1 MGRTVHAAVLFVLVS
16 ACSKPSIEPGHWET
30 AVRIEGHGGPAVSRR
45 ELLCVDDDDG
55 EARLALILRLVE
67 WSATDTW
74 QDCDLRQPSY
84 RGDTIS
90 VRALCTGRTTVY
102 PQPTSTALN
111 FDGTL
116 AATRLEGRFSVEEG
130 GEFPKSR
137 SGTMTSRRVGECPDR
152 ALR

>member
-1 MGRTVHAAVLFVLVS
+1 MDKRFHAAVLLLWVS
-16 ACSKPSIEPGHWET
+16 ACSKPSIEPGNWET
-30 AVRIEGHGGPAVSRR
+30 VVRIEGHDRPAVTRR
-45 ELLCVDDDDG
+45 ESLCLDDDDG

-67 WSATDTW
+67 WTATETW
-74 QDCDLRQPSY
+74 QDCDLRQPGY

-111 FDGTL
+111 FDGNL

-137 SGTMTSRRVGECPDR
+137 SGTMTSRRVGECPDPAR
-152 ALR
+152 R